1 MITCKLSATYP
12 FYEYNHVCIY
22 KAFFLESQLSN
33 IYKHTTKSKLEF
45 SITSKCLK

>member
-12 FYEYNHVCIY
+12 FYEYNHVCTY

-33 IYKHTTKSKLEF
+33 IYKHTT
-45 SITSKCLK
+45 